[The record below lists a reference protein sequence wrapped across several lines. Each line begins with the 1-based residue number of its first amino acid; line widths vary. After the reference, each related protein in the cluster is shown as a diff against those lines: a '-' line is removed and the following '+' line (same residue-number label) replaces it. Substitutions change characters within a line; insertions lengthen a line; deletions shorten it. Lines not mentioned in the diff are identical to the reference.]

1 MKLLVAG
8 GAGYLGSVLIPRLL
22 DRGYDVDVVE
32 LFWFGNHLPNQVG
45 ILNKDIFHLSVEDLK
60 PYDQVIFLAG
70 LSNDPMAEYSPSKNF
85 VLNAAAPA
93 YLGYIAKIA
102 KVKRYIYASSC
113 SVYGYT
119 ENELYDETRP
129 VGSSYPY
136 GISKLQGEQA
146 ALQLTNDEFS
156 VICLRKGTISGYS
169 PRMRLDLIVNTMFKT
184 ALRDG
189 VITVNNPSI
198 WRPILSI
205 EDAATAYI
213 RAVEANAKISGVFNL
228 ASGNYTVGEVADV
241 VRSRI
246 EDRLDVRIN
255 LNIRHVQDFRNYKV
269 SVDKAANVLSFHPT
283 GDVKSIVDNLIEN
296 VSKFQDWDNPL
307 YSNILTFKELDTKVE
322 VPAMVVCTM
331 NIAVIG
337 ANGQLGS
344 DVVSAFA
351 ESQDTVD
358 SMTHAEIEIGKL
370 ESVRTRLEKSR
381 PAIVVNTAA
390 MHHVENCE
398 RDPEQAYSINATGV
412 RNLALVTRDLGVP
425 LIHVST
431 DYVFDGKKNAPYVED
446 DAPLPLNV
454 YGNSK
459 LAGEYHAR
467 TINPRH
473 FVLRTSALY
482 GKHPCRAKGG
492 RNFVDLMLELARTRD
507 RVRVVNDEFVSPTP
521 TIDLAREI
529 VCLSRTDAY
538 GLYHASSENS
548 CSWYEFAEEIFSLAG
563 VDVKLEAAAPG
574 EFPAKAPRPRYS
586 VLENREL
593 KSIGLNLFTSW
604 KVGLQRYL
612 LESGIAA
619 PAAR

>member
-32 LFWFGNHLPNQVG
+32 LFWFGNHLPSQVG
-45 ILNKDIFHLSVEDLK
+45 VLNKDIFHLSAEDLR
-60 PYDQVIFLAG
+60 PYDQVMFLAG

-189 VITVNNPSI
+189 VVTVNNPSI

-246 EDRLDVRIN
+246 EERMDVRIN
-255 LNIRHVQDFRNYKV
+255 LSIRHIQDFRNYKV
-269 SVDKAANVLSFHPT
+269 SIDKAANVLSFHPT
-283 GDVKSIVDNLIEN
+283 GSVQSIVDNLIEN
-296 VSKFQDWDNPL
+296 MSKFQDWDNPL
-307 YSNILTFKELDTKVE
+307 YSNILTFKDLDAKVE
-322 VPAMVVCTM
+322 VPTMVC
-331 NIAVIG
+331 A
-337 ANGQLGS
+337 Q
-344 DVVSAFA
+344 
-351 ESQDTVD
+351 
-358 SMTHAEIEIGKL
+358 
-370 ESVRTRLEKSR
+370 
-381 PAIVVNTAA
+381 
-390 MHHVENCE
+390 
-398 RDPEQAYSINATGV
+398 
-412 RNLALVTRDLGVP
+412 
-425 LIHVST
+425 
-431 DYVFDGKKNAPYVED
+431 
-446 DAPLPLNV
+446 
-454 YGNSK
+454 
-459 LAGEYHAR
+459 
-467 TINPRH
+467 
-473 FVLRTSALY
+473 
-482 GKHPCRAKGG
+482 
-492 RNFVDLMLELARTRD
+492 
-507 RVRVVNDEFVSPTP
+507 
-521 TIDLAREI
+521 
-529 VCLSRTDAY
+529 
-538 GLYHASSENS
+538 
-548 CSWYEFAEEIFSLAG
+548 
-563 VDVKLEAAAPG
+563 
-574 EFPAKAPRPRYS
+574 
-586 VLENREL
+586 
-593 KSIGLNLFTSW
+593 
-604 KVGLQRYL
+604 
-612 LESGIAA
+612 
-619 PAAR
+619 